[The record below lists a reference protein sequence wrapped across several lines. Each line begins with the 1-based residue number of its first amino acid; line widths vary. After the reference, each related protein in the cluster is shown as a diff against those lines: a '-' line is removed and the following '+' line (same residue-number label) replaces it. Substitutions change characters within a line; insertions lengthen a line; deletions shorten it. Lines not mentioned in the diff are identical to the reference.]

1 VFAFFFF
8 LYCDNGFGRRHC
20 GGVAG
25 GFGALII
32 LDKRLLN
39 SQ

>member
-1 VFAFFFF
+1 VFAFFF
-8 LYCDNGFGRRHC
+8 LYCDNGFGRHC